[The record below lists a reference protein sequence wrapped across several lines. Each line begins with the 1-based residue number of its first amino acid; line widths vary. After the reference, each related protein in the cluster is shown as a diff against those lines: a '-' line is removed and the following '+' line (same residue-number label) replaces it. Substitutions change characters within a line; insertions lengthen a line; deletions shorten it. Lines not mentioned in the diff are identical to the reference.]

1 MTARLAVSGGAA
13 LMAIAVAFGAFGAHA
28 LKGRVAPEA
37 LALWQT
43 GVEYHAWH
51 ALGLVAT
58 GVLMLRMPHARAL
71 RHVVLLFAIGILLF
85 SGSLYGLALG
95 APRALGTVTPLGG
108 VAFIAG
114 WILLSV
120 AAARGLTGVSEP
132 GHDR

>member
-28 LKGRVAPEA
+28 LKGRVTPEA
-37 LALWQT
+37 LAVWQT

-58 GVLMLRMPHARAL
+58 GVLMLHMPHARAL
-71 RHVVLLFAIGILLF
+71 RHVVLLFASGILLF

-95 APRALGTVTPLGG
+95 APRALGMVTPVGG

-120 AAARGLTGVSEP
+120 AAARGLTGVPKAGS
-132 GHDR
+132 

>member
-58 GVLMLRMPHARAL
+58 GVLMLRIPHARAL
-71 RHVVLLFAIGILLF
+71 RHVVLLFPSGILLF

-95 APRALGTVTPLGG
+95 APRALGMVTPLGG

-114 WILLSV
+114 WALLSV
-120 AAARGLTGVSEP
+120 VAARALIDVAAP
-132 GHDR
+132 GDDR

>member
-28 LKGRVAPEA
+28 LKARIAPEA
-37 LALWQT
+37 LTLWQT

-71 RHVVLLFAIGILLF
+71 RHVVLLFASGILLF
-85 SGSLYGLALG
+85 SGSLYGLALA
-95 APRALGTVTPLGG
+95 APRALGMVTPLGG

-114 WILLSV
+114 WVLLSV
-120 AAARGLTGVSEP
+120 AAARGLGGASDA
-132 GHDR
+132 GR